1 MTDVGDMRTGSPALI
16 ELRLESV
23 SGLFDPYDPV
33 PLPTR
38 DLAPAVETFIVD
50 WARELHGA
58 RALAIRIHLP
68 EGESEAGATHLP
80 LAVSRHFE
88 TRARRIRGDR
98 NQLLREGQISLAI
111 GLAVL
116 AAAMLAR
123 QTIRAVADGPVSDIA
138 GEALLILGSVANWR
152 PLEIFLYD
160 WWPIDRKRRLFE
172 RLARA
177 DIAIVAHGPAVAVH
191 PA

>member
-1 MTDVGDMRTGSPALI
+1 MTDADDTRPGPPALI

-23 SGLFDPYDPV
+23 SSLFDPYDPM

-38 DLAPAVETFIVD
+38 DLAPAVEDFIAG
-50 WARELHGA
+50 WARELPSG

-68 EGESEAGATHLP
+68 EGAGHDGVEHLR
-80 LAVSRHFE
+80 LAVSRHFDA
-88 TRARRIRGDR
+88 RAQRIRGDR
-98 NQLLREGQISLAI
+98 NQLLGEGQVSLVI

-116 AAAMLAR
+116 ALCMLAR
-123 QTIRAVADGPVSDIA
+123 QTLHAVVGGPVSDIA

-177 DIAIVAHGPAVAVH
+177 DIEIVARSPAAV
-191 PA
+191 PPG